1 MYVVRNVFHCKP
13 GKVRPLVE
21 KFKALAPIMEK
32 MGARSTRILTDVSG
46 QPSWTMISEVEV
58 ENFNDYLEMTQEAL
72 TGAEV
77 KSIMEGYHDLVDNGQ
92 REILKL
98 ET

>member
-1 MYVVRNVFHCKP
+1 MYIVRNVFHCKP
-13 GKVRPLVE
+13 GQVRPLVE

-32 MGARSTRILTDVSG
+32 MGARRPRILTDVSG

-58 ENFNDYLEMTQEAL
+58 ENVSDYLEKAQTAL
-72 TGAEV
+72 SGAEV
-77 KSIMEGYHDLVDNGQ
+77 RSIMEGYHDLVDNGR